1 MSRKAYHLMTGQLN
15 GSRLVN
21 IDMTGLSC
29 NHGLIRAEHA
39 VKGGGIGLGAASKII
54 YLGIGDTANFAYLR
68 CGTLA
73 VFVKTVGQGL
83 TVVGLYQM
91 AQHFGVGTIV
101 VVAFK

>member
-1 MSRKAYHLMTGQLN
+1 MTGQLN

-21 IDMTGLSC
+21 IDVTGFGC
-29 NHGLIRAEHA
+29 YHGLIRAEHP
-39 VKGGGIGLGAASKII
+39 VKGGGIGLGAACEII
-54 YLGIGDTANFAYLR
+54 YLGFGSETGLAYLR
-68 CGTLA
+68 GGTLA